1 MPYDERLAGRVRAVM
16 ANADGV
22 RERKMFGGLAFL
34 LNGNMCCGLVRND
47 LMVRVG
53 PDDYEQSLQ
62 RAHARAMDFTGKP
75 MKGFVYVSPAGVASE
90 TNLRGWVSRGLDFAR
105 SLPAK

>member
-16 ANADGV
+16 ADADGV

-34 LNGNMCCGLVRND
+34 LNGNMCCGVVRDD

-53 PDDYEQSLQ
+53 PDDYDQSLK
-62 RAHARAMDFTGKP
+62 RAHARPMDFTGKP
-75 MKGFVYVSPAGVASE
+75 MKGFVDVSPSA
-90 TNLRGWVSRGLDFAR
+90 
-105 SLPAK
+105 